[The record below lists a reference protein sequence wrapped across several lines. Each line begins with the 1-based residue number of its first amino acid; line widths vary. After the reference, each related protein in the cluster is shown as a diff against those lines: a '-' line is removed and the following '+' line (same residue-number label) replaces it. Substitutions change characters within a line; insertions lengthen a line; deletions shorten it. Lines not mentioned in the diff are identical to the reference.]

1 MTCVAEA
8 NARFVN
14 ISWSGFEDTNPQ
26 QKTSSVAFSRGLSQ
40 RQRSDYRQCAQD
52 GKGLWINCITLPTLA
67 TLMSNDIPLKQRS
80 DLWQQCLARLE
91 RHVPLDELN
100 TWIRPLRLDDAQ
112 SRGISL
118 HAPNDFVRE
127 QVQAQYLDMIR
138 DFFAAHGVAR
148 DAVVIGVG
156 SRPRQIQPKTTQ
168 ARQGSAIGLDDRY
181 RFASFVLG
189 NSNELAFAA
198 ASQVAQNPGT
208 VYNPLLL
215 YGSTGLGKTHLLH
228 AAGHQIAEDN
238 PGARVEY
245 LHSEKFVSE
254 MIQALRRDGIDA
266 FKRRYRSVDT
276 LLIDDIQF
284 FAGKD
289 RSQEEFFHTFNS
301 LLESRQQI
309 ILTCDRYPKE
319 VDGIEARLRSRF
331 GWGLTVS
338 IEPPDFET
346 RVAILQKKALERGL
360 ELDDSV
366 TFLIAKRMR
375 SNVRDLEGA
384 LNSLIANAR
393 FSGRPIDVEYTQE
406 ILRDVLAVHDR
417 MITIENIQKA
427 VADFY
432 QLRVADLLSKRRT
445 RSIARPRQMAM
456 FLAKSLTQHSLPEIG
471 NAFGGRDH
479 TTVLHACRKIDS
491 LCETDARLRDDRA
504 RLTRELSA

>member
-1 MTCVAEA
+1 MSESA
-8 NARFVN
+8 
-14 ISWSGFEDTNPQ
+14 P
-26 QKTSSVAFSRGLSQ
+26 
-40 RQRSDYRQCAQD
+40 SDQTLQHWL
-52 GKGLWINCITLPTLA
+52 KCI
-67 TLMSNDIPLKQRS
+67 D
-80 DLWQQCLARLE
+80 RLE
-91 RHVPLDELN
+91 RHVPLEEIN
-100 TWIRPLRLDDAQ
+100 TWIRPLHPVANGNGGLRL
-112 SRGISL
+112 S
-118 HAPNDFVRE
+118 APNDFVRD
-127 QVQAQYLDMIR
+127 QVMSNYLDMIR
-138 DFFAAHGVAR
+138 DFYAG
-148 DAVVIGVG
+148 IGLSREAITVEVG
-156 SRPRQIQPKTTQ
+156 SQPVRRSPTAKGRSDNTH
-168 ARQGSAIGLDDRY
+168 GLDDRY
-181 RFASFVLG
+181 RFENFVLG

-198 ASQVAQNPGT
+198 ASQVAKNPGT

-228 AAGHQIAEDN
+228 AAGHLIAADN
-238 PGARVEY
+238 RDARVLY

-254 MIQALRRDGIDA
+254 MIQALRRDSIDA

-289 RSQEEFFHTFNS
+289 RSQEEFFHTFNT

-346 RVAILQKKALERGL
+346 RVAILQKKALERDL

-393 FSGRPIDVEYTQE
+393 FSGRPIDLDYTQE

-417 MITIENIQKA
+417 LITIENIQKT

-456 FLAKSLTQHSLPEIG
+456 FLAKNLTEHSLPEIG

-479 TTVLHACRKIDS
+479 TTVLHACRKIEA
-491 LCETDARLRDDRA
+491 LCETDGRLREERA
-504 RLTRELSA
+504 RLTRELSS